1 MKDENKSGTDIG
13 RRKFI
18 KASTAAGAAA
28 AVGPWI
34 ISPSVLAS
42 SGEINVL
49 MWSDYLSAG
58 FFKAFEK
65 KSGVKINFTGI
76 GSNEEIINKMKA
88 SKGRGIDI
96 CSPTNMRSPQWKDL
110 GLLQPFDYSKIAN
123 VRNLN
128 PAMLRVGEEEWN
140 FAGKGSHWLPMIW
153 GTEGV
158 AWRTDQWAPPRD
170 GDIPSYGDIW
180 QSDVKGKTMMRVH
193 SGMLGAGLYLE
204 TVGKLEPGAMKKA
217 YDNEAGMRRTWQVVT
232 DFCVANKAQVKLFWN
247 DADSQKNG
255 LLNDGV
261 VVGQTWDGPPIS
273 MMNNNDPVQYRAP
286 IEGALAWVDGLALS
300 NQASNLDA
308 IHEFLNYCFTPEVG
322 GRSIDGG
329 KDSSWGGKGHGYNS
343 AVLGADKF
351 ASDNYGKIFGSVYP
365 GNSLANLW
373 PWPKEPQWY
382 ADVRTEYVNKFNAA

>member
-1 MKDENKSGTDIG
+1 MKQEIKSGSEIG

-18 KASTAAGAAA
+18 KASTVAGAAA

-49 MWSDYLSAG
+49 MWSDYLTAG
-58 FFKAFEK
+58 FFKAFESK
-65 KSGVKINFTGI
+65 TGIKINFTGI

-110 GLLQPFDYSKIAN
+110 DLLQPFDFSKIGN
-123 VRNLN
+123 VKNLN

-140 FAGKGSHWLPMIW
+140 FGGKGSHWLPMIW

-180 QSDVKGKTMMRVH
+180 QSDVRGKTMMRVH

-204 TVGKLEPGAMKKA
+204 TAGKLEPGAMKKA
-217 YDNEAGMRRTWQVVT
+217 YDNEAGMRKTWQVVT

-247 DADSQKNG
+247 DADSQING

-261 VVGQTWDGPPIS
+261 VVGQTWDGPPIG

-286 IEGALAWVDGLALS
+286 IEGSLAWVDGIALS
-300 NQASNLDA
+300 KQAENMDA

-329 KDSSWGGKGHGYNS
+329 QDDSWGGKGHGYNS
-343 AVLGADKF
+343 AVLGADKY
-351 ASDNYGKIFGSVYP
+351 ASKNYGKIFGSVYP

-382 ADVRTEYVNKFNAA
+382 ADVRTEFVNRFNAA

>member
-1 MKDENKSGTDIG
+1 MRKSNETINHT
-13 RRKFI
+13 RRKVI
-18 KASTAAGAAA
+18 KGAAAGSAAA

-34 ISPSVLAS
+34 ISSEVLAAA
-42 SGEINVL
+42 GEVNVL
-49 MWSDYLSAG
+49 MWSEYLTAG
-58 FFKAFEK
+58 FFKAFKENT
-65 KSGVKINFTGI
+65 GIKINFTGI

-96 CSPTNMRSPQWKDL
+96 CSPTNMRSPQWAEL
-110 GLLQPFDYSKIAN
+110 GLLQPWDYGKIAN
-123 VRNLN
+123 VKNVN
-128 PAMLRVGEEEWN
+128 PAMLRVGDEEWN
-140 FAGKGSHWLPMIW
+140 FAEKGPHWLPMIW

-158 AWRTDQWAPPRD
+158 AWRTDQWAPPRAN
-170 GDIPSYGDIW
+170 GIPSYGDIW
-180 QSDVKGKTMMRVH
+180 QDDVKGKTMMRVH

-204 TVGKLEPGAMKKA
+204 TIGKLEPGAMKKG
-217 YDNEAGMRRTWQVVT
+217 YDGEADMRKIWQVVL

-247 DADSQKNG
+247 DADSQTNG
-255 LLNDGV
+255 FLNDGV

-286 IEGALAWVDGLALS
+286 LEGSLAWVDGMALS
-300 NQASNLDA
+300 HKAADLDA
-308 IHEFLNYCFTPEVG
+308 IYEFVNYCFQPEVG

-329 KDSSWGGKGHGYNS
+329 KDDLWGGKGHNYNS

-351 ASDNYGKIFGSVYP
+351 ASDGYASVFTSVYP

-382 ADVRTEYVNKFNAA
+382 ADVRTEFVNKFQAA

>member
-1 MKDENKSGTDIG
+1 MRKSNETINHT
-13 RRKFI
+13 RRKVI
-18 KASTAAGAAA
+18 KGAAAGSAAA

-34 ISPSVLAS
+34 ISSEVLAAA
-42 SGEINVL
+42 GEVNVL
-49 MWSDYLSAG
+49 MWSEYLTAG
-58 FFKAFEK
+58 FFKAFEENT
-65 KSGVKINFTGI
+65 GIKINFTGI

-96 CSPTNMRSPQWKDL
+96 CNPTNMRSPQWAEL
-110 GLLQPFDYSKIAN
+110 GLLQPWDYGKIAN
-123 VRNLN
+123 VKNVN
-128 PAMLRVGEEEWN
+128 PAMLRVGDEEWN
-140 FAGKGSHWLPMIW
+140 FAEKGPHWLPMIW

-158 AWRTDQWAPPRD
+158 AWRTDQWAPPRAN
-170 GDIPSYGDIW
+170 GIPSYGDIW
-180 QSDVKGKTMMRVH
+180 QDDVKGKTMMRVH

-204 TVGKLEPGAMKKA
+204 TIGKLEPGAMKKG
-217 YDNEAGMRRTWQVVT
+217 YDGEADMRKIWQVVL

-247 DADSQKNG
+247 DADSQTNG
-255 LLNDGV
+255 FLNDGV

-286 IEGALAWVDGLALS
+286 LEGSLAWVDGMALS
-300 NQASNLDA
+300 HKAADLDA
-308 IHEFLNYCFTPEVG
+308 IYEFVNYCFQPEVG

-329 KDSSWGGKGHGYNS
+329 KDDLWGGKGHNYNS

-351 ASDNYGKIFGSVYP
+351 ASDGYASVFTSVYP

-382 ADVRTEYVNKFNAA
+382 ADVRTEFVNKFQAA